1 MNLKK
6 KILVVTII
14 ITICFLIFCQKLNKE
29 ITNNYSTNESIKILD
44 RKEVLLFKKT
54 NDKGYYSQYLSVSPS
69 RFENLLLQ
77 KEDKYFYWHKGFNPV
92 STIKALGDNL
102 GFFTREGSSTI
113 SQQLTKILLN
123 KETERNW
130 KNKLIESIYVISLE
144 LNNSKEKII
153 TMYINS
159 VFFGNRLQGLESASQ
174 GYFNTSSDLL
184 TTEQCLQLLATIN
197 SPTNDNPLSA
207 SNIEKAKI
215 IGKNLNLNF
224 EEQNF
229 TDQKQIKINL
239 SNYFKKNKS
248 VFELTNYLNDTNT
261 STKTTID
268 KDINEQIRNI
278 VKNNID
284 FLQLKKAKN
293 AAAIVMLLPQNE
305 IISIIG
311 SPDPEIYKDGYQI
324 NMAEKPRQIGSTIK
338 PFIYLKG
345 FEGGMRPYTLI
356 DDREYKYLIDSYYPF
371 YPQNYDFTYHG
382 EMTAHYALSN
392 SVNVPA
398 LKTLEFVGL
407 SNFQSFLTND
417 LGFEPPQDINQ
428 YQLGIAMGTLE
439 MDLLHLSQYFSI
451 FPNKGILKNIKLFEE
466 KNVNNAYFKDLNKK
480 ISEEPYIQLINK
492 ILNDRKTS
500 MDQFGMVSSLNIPFE
515 NYALKTGT
523 SHDFKD
529 SWVIG
534 YTPDFLVGVWVGN
547 ADQSA
552 TDGISGQ
559 KGAGNIWR
567 DIMELMYS
575 SKYNYNS
582 NFDFSFIVDYKTNN
596 GLEWG
601 LSEDNFE
608 EAQNIIQ
615 KNDDALII
623 NPHNEDVFLYEKSS
637 SILLKAKEDC
647 SWEINNQYLGKGKE
661 IFFKPEKE
669 GEYKIQAS
677 SSDQIE
683 TITILFKDY
692 LTSK

>member
-6 KILVVTII
+6 KTLII
-14 ITICFLIFCQKLNKE
+14 ALFIICFLIICQKINKE
-29 ITNNYSTNESIKILD
+29 IVNNYSINESIQILD

-54 NDKGYYSQYLSVSPS
+54 NNKGYYSQYLDSPPAK
-69 RFENLLLQ
+69 FKNLLIQ
-77 KEDKYFYWHKGFNPV
+77 KEDKYFYWHKGFNPI
-92 STIKALGDNL
+92 SIIKALGDKI
-102 GFFTREGSSTI
+102 GFVSREGSSTI

-159 VFFGNRLQGLESASQ
+159 VFFGNQLQGIESASQ
-174 GYFNTSSDLL
+174 GYFNTSSSLL
-184 TTEQCLQLLATIN
+184 TTEQCLQLLTTIN
-197 SPTNDNPLSA
+197 SPTNDNPLSE

-215 IGKNLNLNF
+215 IAQNLKLNF

-229 TDQKQIKINL
+229 IDPKQIKNNL
-239 SNYFKKNKS
+239 SNYFENNKN
-248 VFELTNYLNDTNT
+248 VFELTNYLNNTNAL
-261 STKTTID
+261 TKTTID

-278 VKNNID
+278 VKTNID

-311 SPDPEIYKDGYQI
+311 SPDPKLYKDGYQI
-324 NMAEKPRQIGSTIK
+324 NMAEQPRQIGSTIK

-345 FEGGMRPYTLI
+345 FENGMRSYTLI

-371 YPQNYDFTYHG
+371 YPQNYDFNYRG
-382 EMTAHYALSN
+382 EITAHYALSN
-392 SVNVPA
+392 SINVPA

-417 LGFEPPQDINQ
+417 LEFDPPQDINQ

-451 FPNKGILKNIKLFEE
+451 FPNKGNLKNVKLFK
-466 KNVNNAYFKDLNKK
+466 KNDINGTYFKELDKK
-480 ISEEPYIQLINK
+480 IIEEPYIQLINK
-492 ILNDRKTS
+492 ILNDRKTG
-500 MDQFGMVSSLNIPFE
+500 MDQFGMVSSLNLPFE

-575 SKYNYNS
+575 SEYNYNT
-582 NFDFSFIVDYKTNN
+582 NFDFSFISDYKTDN

-601 LSEDNFE
+601 LAEDNFE
-608 EAQNIIQ
+608 EAQDIIQ
-615 KNDDALII
+615 KNDTTLII
-623 NPHNEDVFLYEKSS
+623 NPHNGDVFLYEKPS
-637 SILLKAKEDC
+637 SILLKAKEEC

-661 IFFKPEKE
+661 LFFKPEKG

-677 SSDQIE
+677 SLNQTE
-683 TITILFKDY
+683 TISILFKDY

>member
-6 KILVVTII
+6 KTLIIALII
-14 ITICFLIFCQKLNKE
+14 IICFLIICHKLNKE
-29 ITNNYSTNESIKILD
+29 IINNYLTNESIQILD
-44 RKEVLLFKKT
+44 RKGVLLFKKT
-54 NDKGYYSQYLSVSPS
+54 NNKEYYSQYLNFSPS

-77 KEDKYFYWHKGFNPV
+77 KEDKYFYWHKGFNPI
-92 STIKALGDNL
+92 SIIKALGDKL
-102 GFFTREGSSTI
+102 GFMSREGSSTI

-130 KNKLIESIYVISLE
+130 KNKLIESVYVASLE
-144 LNNSKEKII
+144 LNNSKEKIM

-159 VFFGNRLQGLESASQ
+159 VFLGNQLQGLESASQ
-174 GYFNTSSDLL
+174 GYFNTSSGLL

-197 SPTNDNPLSA
+197 SPSNDNPLSE

-215 IGKNLNLNF
+215 IGQNLKLDF

-229 TDQKQIKINL
+229 IDSKQTKINL
-239 SNYFKKNKS
+239 SNYFEKNKN
-248 VFELTNYLNDTNT
+248 VFELTNYLNSTNN

-293 AAAIVMLLPQNE
+293 AAVVVMLLPENE
-305 IISIIG
+305 IVSVIG
-311 SPDPEIYKDGYQI
+311 SPDPKLYQDGYQI
-324 NMAEKPRQIGSTIK
+324 NMAEQPRQIGSTIK

-345 FEGGMRPYTLI
+345 FENGMRPYTLI
-356 DDREYKYLIDSYYPF
+356 DDREYKYLINSYYPF
-371 YPQNYDFTYHG
+371 YPQNYDFTYRG
-382 EMTAHYALSN
+382 EITAHYALSN
-392 SVNVPA
+392 SINVPA

-407 SNFQSFLTND
+407 SNFQSFLIND
-417 LGFEPPQDINQ
+417 LEFEPPQNINQ

-451 FPNKGILKNIKLFEE
+451 FPNKGNLKNIKLFE
-466 KNVNNAYFKDLNKK
+466 KNDINNTYFKTLNKK
-480 ISEEPYIQLINK
+480 ISEESYIQLINK
-492 ILNDRKTS
+492 ILNDRKTG
-500 MDQFGMVSSLNIPFE
+500 MDQFGMVSSLNIPFK

-529 SWVIG
+529 SWIIG

-567 DIMELMYS
+567 DIMELMYNS
-575 SKYNYNS
+575 EYNYDS
-582 NFDFSFIVDYKTNN
+582 SFDFSLIADYQTSD

-601 LSEDNFE
+601 LLGDNFE

-615 KNDDALII
+615 KNDDTLII
-623 NPHNEDVFLYEKSS
+623 NPHDGDVFLYEDSS

-647 SWEINNQYLGKGKE
+647 SWEINDQYLGTGKE
-661 IFFKPEKE
+661 LFFEPEKG

-677 SSDQIE
+677 SSNQVE